1 VGKVPPRSDDWLT
14 EASQEEADIGHW
26 QGTLARHIWLLRRA
40 GIASAQIEREVA
52 QSLEKCLRLR
62 KLQVPASN
70 EQTYARILTH
80 WRHESGYLDAKGRP
94 LALRFEGRSPTFR
107 SLIRAAVPGA
117 DASKALAA
125 LKHYHLVS
133 HSTHGIIR
141 LLADGFSLDG
151 VQRGPL
157 LSLTHA
163 ALEALTDTCY
173 ANLHPRQPLNRASR
187 IQRIANTDYL
197 DRRHL
202 RAYEEFLSESTQAFL
217 AMHESWLKRHEM
229 KGLSPRRKRLNR
241 VGVGVFAI
249 RGC

>member
-1 VGKVPPRSDDWLT
+1 VGNVPPRSDDPLT
-14 EASQEEADIGHW
+14 VASQVEADIGHW
-26 QGTLARHIWLLRRA
+26 QGTLARHIWFLRRA

-52 QSLEKCLRLR
+52 RSLEECLGLR
-62 KLQVPASN
+62 KLQVPASD
-70 EQTYARILTH
+70 ERMYSRILTH
-80 WRHESGYLDAKGRP
+80 WRHESGYLDTKGRP

-125 LKHYHLVS
+125 LKCYRLVS
-133 HSTHGIIR
+133 HSAHGVIR
-141 LLADGFSLDG
+141 LTADGFFPRG

-173 ANLHPRQPLNRASR
+173 ANLHARQPPNSASP
-187 IQRIANTDYL
+187 IQRITCTDYL

-202 RAYEEFLSESTQAFL
+202 RAYEEFLKESAQAFL
-217 AMHESWLKRHEM
+217 AMHEAWLKRHEV
-229 KGLSPRRKRLNR
+229 KSLDPRQKPLTRA
-241 VGVGVFAI
+241 GVAVFAI
-249 RGC
+249 RSG

>member
-1 VGKVPPRSDDWLT
+1 VGKVPARSDDPL
-14 EASQEEADIGHW
+14 ALVSQEEAGIGHW
-26 QGTLARHIWLLRRA
+26 QRTLARHIWFLRRA
-40 GIASAQIEREVA
+40 GITSARIEGEVA
-52 QSLEKCLRLR
+52 RSLAECLGLR
-62 KLQVPASN
+62 KLQVPASD
-70 EQTYARILTH
+70 ELMYARILTH
-80 WRHESGYLDAKGRP
+80 WQHESGYLDTKGRP

-125 LKHYHLVS
+125 LKCYHLVS
-133 HSTHGIIR
+133 HSAHGIIR
-141 LLADGFSLDG
+141 LLTDGFSLEG
-151 VQRGPL
+151 AQRGPL

-173 ANLHPRQPLNRASR
+173 ANLRARQPPSAASR

-202 RAYEEFLSESTQAFL
+202 RAYEEFLNESTQAFL
-217 AMHESWLKRHEM
+217 AMHESWLKRHEV
-229 KGLSPRRKRLNR
+229 KGLNPRRKRLNR

-249 RGC
+249 RGS